1 MPFAWKHVVALLI
14 LAFPQANASEAHPS
28 IVRKHGALVSQ
39 HEVVL
44 NAKAT
49 STVLGAQGDS
59 RREIEEHE
67 WTELGDQDGIL
78 SECSRRR
85 RDPCACR
92 LSGSGPCCN
101 MGRCSAALF
110 VGGPMKIQ
118 QVSNG
123 CGRYLIAK
131 TSAVIP
137 DDDCNMDG
145 RSLQVWNF
153 SDLNEPPHSA
163 QWNIV
168 FANAGSTNKFKLEG
182 RARKAAQC
190 LDSYL
195 RAEPSSSGG
204 SLEMDSLQSATE
216 WEIYISGNT
225 DYYEI
230 KMAGVHPEIFLNN
243 PVNCFDGAMPT
254 LGRTPDL
261 WRIAPN
267 DQYGAAGAN
276 FGTF

>member
-1 MPFAWKHVVALLI
+1 MPFAWKHGVALLI

-44 NAKAT
+44 NVKGT
-49 STVLGAQGDS
+49 YTVLGAQGDT

-67 WTELGDQDGIL
+67 GTELGDQDGIL

-153 SDLNEPPHSA
+153 SDLNEPPHIA

-168 FANAGSTNKFKLEG
+168 FANVGSTNKFKLEG
-182 RARKAAQC
+182 LARQHSVLIHISAQIRAPPAAAWRWIPC
-190 LDSYL
+190 N
-195 RAEPSSSGG
+195 RRPSGRSTFLVTQIITRSRWQGYIQRSS
-204 SLEMDSLQSATE
+204 LT
-216 WEIYISGNT
+216 I
-225 DYYEI
+225 
-230 KMAGVHPEIFLNN
+230 
-243 PVNCFDGAMPT
+243 
-254 LGRTPDL
+254 R
-261 WRIAPN
+261 
-267 DQYGAAGAN
+267 
-276 FGTF
+276 